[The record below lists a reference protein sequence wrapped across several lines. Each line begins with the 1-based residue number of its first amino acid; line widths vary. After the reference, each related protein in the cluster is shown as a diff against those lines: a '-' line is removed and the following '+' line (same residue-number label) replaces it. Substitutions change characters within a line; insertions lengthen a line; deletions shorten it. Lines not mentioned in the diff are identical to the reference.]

1 MVNPVPAGRRGTIT
15 AAVMLAAIIQ
25 TLDATIA
32 NVALPRM
39 QGELGAT
46 QEQGSWVLTSYIL
59 ASAIFMPLTG
69 FLAARW
75 GRRRLFLL
83 AVAGFTLASM
93 LCGAARSLEQIVVFR
108 VLQGAFG
115 AFLVPLSQAVM
126 LDTWPRERHAQAMA
140 VWGIGVMIGPILGPT
155 LGGWLTEYH
164 DWRWVFF
171 INLPIGALAAALMVA
186 SLPET
191 EVEPERRFDALGFTC
206 LAIGLAALQLMLDR
220 GESLGWFAA
229 PEIVVE
235 AAVAA
240 LALYLFVVHV
250 LTHPAPFVSPALL
263 ADRNFAVGL
272 AAAFAVGMVLLAT
285 TTLLPPFLQGLL
297 GYPILDI
304 GLVLAPRGA
313 GTMVAMIAVGRIG
326 DRIDPR
332 LLIALGLLLTAGSL
346 HHMVGFDADVGA
358 GAIAWTGVVQG
369 LGIGFVFPPL
379 TAIAFASLPPALR
392 NDAAGLFSLVRNLG
406 SSVGISMVVTM
417 LSRAT
422 QANHAQLAERIDP
435 TGLALRLA
443 IESGAW
449 QLDSPEGLA
458 GVHAEVLRQAT
469 LLAFL
474 QDFRLMTW
482 VSLAALPLLLLMRRP
497 APVVHAAARPTAP
510 D

>member
-1 MVNPVPAGRRGTIT
+1 MVSAPAASRRGTIT
-15 AAVMLAAIIQ
+15 AAAVLAAIIQ
-25 TLDATIA
+25 TLDSTIA

-75 GRRRLFLL
+75 GRRRLFLI

-93 LCGAARSLEQIVVFR
+93 LCGAARSLEQIVAFR

-115 AFLVPLSQAVM
+115 AFLVPLSQAVI
-126 LDTWPRERHAQAMA
+126 LDTWPRERHAQANA

-164 DWRWVFF
+164 DWRWVFY
-171 INLPIGALAAALMVA
+171 INLPIGVLATSMMLAA
-186 SLPET
+186 LPET
-191 EVEPERRFDALGFTC
+191 ERDPERRFDALGFLC
-206 LAIGLAALQLMLDR
+206 LAFGLAALQLMLDR
-220 GESLGWFAA
+220 GESLGWFAST
-229 PEIVVE
+229 EIIVE
-235 AAVAA
+235 ASVAA
-240 LALYLFVVHV
+240 LGLYLFTVHV
-250 LTHPAPFVSPALL
+250 FTHPAPFVSPALL

-272 AAAFAVGMVLLAT
+272 AAGFAVGLVLLAT

-313 GTMVAMIAVGRIG
+313 GTMLAMLAVGRIG

-346 HHMVGFDADVGA
+346 HHMAGFDTDVGA
-358 GAIAWTGVVQG
+358 AELAWTGAMQG
-369 LGIGFVFPPL
+369 MGIGFVFPPL
-379 TAIAFASLPPALR
+379 TSIAFSSLPAALR

-406 SSVGISMVVTM
+406 SSVGISVVVTA

-422 QANHAQLAERIDP
+422 QANHAVLSERIDP
-435 TGLALRLA
+435 SELALRLA
-443 IESGAW
+443 IEAGTW
-449 QLDSPEGLA
+449 RLDTPEGLA
-458 GVHAEVLRQAT
+458 TAQVEVLRQAT
-469 LLAFL
+469 TLAFL

-482 VSLAALPLLLLMRRP
+482 VSLTALPLLLLMRRP
-497 APVVHAAARPTAP
+497 PPGRAAAVRPLSP